1 MSKLSDLLSTREITA
16 FQENLPKGKIF
27 SVSGMPSGMFAC
39 VRADHQWCWNSPGC
53 GIAVIEMWGASGT
66 VGCNCCCT
74 QSIPS
79 NTGAYTKKTIAVF
92 PDSVILGRPGVPCNG
107 PGISGWLNNAC
118 ISEGSCLVWYG
129 ARDLCGHTNGCMCA
143 MGGLG
148 GKHYCACST
157 NLLSPFCCFIRESY
171 YYTEIGFAGCGI
183 ICNVCCDEATRNT
196 RCACGYG
203 GDVNKCGI
211 FGKMEFRGCQTS
223 CVCLFIQHVP
233 FAPGVFSEEGGWMA
247 YSWANDHGGEQWSGS
262 GQAGVGMMMN
272 YTSKSP
278 GGGQPWTA
286 CWRGDRFCNCY
297 EMSGCQ
303 TFMPYGIAST
313 AAIACPGVRDVGRR
327 GGPGAIRVTYRGS
340 GVNEDQQHTCLGG
353 M

>member
-1 MSKLSDLLSTREITA
+1 
-16 FQENLPKGKIF
+16 
-27 SVSGMPSGMFAC
+27 MPSGMYAC
-39 VRADHQWCWNSPGC
+39 VRTESQWCWNSPGC

-107 PGISGWLNNAC
+107 PGISGWANNAC

-157 NLLSPFCCFIRESY
+157 NLLSPFCCFIREEY

-183 ICNVCCDEATRNT
+183 ICNVCCNEATRTT

-313 AAIACPGVRDVGRR
+313 AAISCPGVRDVGRR